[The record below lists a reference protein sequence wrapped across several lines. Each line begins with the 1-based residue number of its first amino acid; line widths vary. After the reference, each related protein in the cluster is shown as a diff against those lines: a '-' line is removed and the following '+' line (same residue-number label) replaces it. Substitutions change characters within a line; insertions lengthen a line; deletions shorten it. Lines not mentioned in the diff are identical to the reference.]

1 MPTSRRPPSRTLLPR
16 GALRRLRAAGEARD
30 LDGPAFVICGIEHSG
45 TTLLSDL
52 FRQVPGLG
60 SGWETGVLLADTP
73 ADFPGVEHFSGFA
86 ESWGLGA
93 HDVEFICASPDFAT
107 FYRRLA
113 QRAGGLPPGTT
124 RIFDKTPRYLVALKD
139 VLGRTGCPVI
149 ATFKDPRAILHSH
162 WVRAGRPPVMAW
174 LDAVEE
180 ERLGYLLS
188 LYEQH
193 MLHRMERRVLF
204 MPLERLC
211 LAAGQ
216 SCELAFSHAGF
227 VFEPRYLV
235 LRGIDNRATHGSSIQ
250 AGQPFLFW
258 RDWPQAAVRAV
269 EARFSALDGWFYS

>member
-1 MPTSRRPPSRTLLPR
+1 
-16 GALRRLRAAGEARD
+16 
-30 LDGPAFVICGIEHSG
+30 VEHSG

-73 ADFPGVEHFSGFA
+73 AAFPKEAEHFSDFA
-86 ESWGLGA
+86 EGWGLGE
-93 HDVEFICASPDFAT
+93 HDIEFLCAAPDFPA

-113 QRAGGLPPGTT
+113 QRAGVLPPGTT
-124 RIFDKTPRYLVALKD
+124 RIFDKTPRYLVALKH
-139 VLGRTGCPVI
+139 VLGRAACPFI
-149 ATFKDPRAILHSH
+149 ATYKDPRAILHST
-162 WVRAGRPPVMAW
+162 WTRAGRPPVMAW
-174 LDAVEE
+174 LDSVEE

-216 SCELAFSHAGF
+216 SCELVFDHAGF
-227 VFEPRYLV
+227 AFDPRYLV
-235 LRGIDNRATHGSSIQ
+235 LRGIESRATHGSSIQ
-250 AGQPFLFW
+250 AGQPFGYW
-258 RDWPQAAVRAV
+258 MDWPKPAIRAV
-269 EARFSALDGWFYS
+269 EMRFSVLDAWFYG